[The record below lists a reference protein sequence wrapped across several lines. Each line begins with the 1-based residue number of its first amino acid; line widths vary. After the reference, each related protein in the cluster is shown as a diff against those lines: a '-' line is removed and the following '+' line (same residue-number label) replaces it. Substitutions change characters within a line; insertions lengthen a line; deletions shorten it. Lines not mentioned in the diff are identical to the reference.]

1 MEATANAERH
11 NIQAL
16 LGKQVPAAD
25 SIKILSWSR
34 EDPAIP
40 IIVLDPE
47 ACFFV
52 FGSDVRS
59 QMLCC

>member
-25 SIKILSWSR
+25 SIKILSWIR

-52 FGSDVRS
+52 FG
-59 QMLCC
+59 